1 MTISN
6 IVLRQAKVMV
16 LLLHSFYSLPSY
28 FDAHFHSKEN
38 AREKKRIIIIIIICN
53 AVAVGN
59 KLSHIWY
66 MEPFFPYFARSFNT
80 LKCLYNSWKKD
91 DNI

>member
-16 LLLHSFYSLPSY
+16 LLIHSFYSLPTY

-38 AREKKRIIIIIIICN
+38 AQEKKRIIIIICN
-53 AVAVGN
+53 VVAVGN
-59 KLSHIWY
+59 KLSDIWY
-66 MEPFFPYFARSFNT
+66 MEPFF
-80 LKCLYNSWKKD
+80 LILLD
-91 DNI
+91 HLIL